1 MNLRAIVLPIIIWA
15 ALTMP
20 ALCQNTQARFDDA
33 LNLSVS
39 GDNISAYD
47 SLRSIEADGFRSGK
61 LYYNLGVISTKLD
74 SLSVAKLY
82 FIEASRYSDTRQYA
96 LEGIAHLDSRF
107 PQRVAEL
114 PRLPWEQFF
123 DWILRVIGLA
133 MLFWSIVIIANIGV
147 MLYML
152 GWYIGR
158 PRWLRGAYISAA
170 LYVVTFLS
178 IALYID
184 NREQRFKDGVIV
196 TGQYALKELPDTTSA
211 VLSQAYE
218 GFSFTIDRQA
228 SLKHPGWLYVR
239 MSNGLYG
246 WLPEGALRTIQ

>member
-1 MNLRAIVLPIIIWA
+1 MIRKIVKLALSIWLMTA
-15 ALTMP
+15 FLSQA
-20 ALCQNTQARFDDA
+20 QNTQSRFDDA
-33 LNLSVS
+33 LNLSTS

-47 SLRSIEADGFRSGK
+47 SLTAIHADGYRSGK

-82 FIEASRYSDTRQYA
+82 LIAASRYSDTRQLA

-114 PRLPWEQFF
+114 PKLPWEQFF
-123 DWILRVIGLA
+123 DWLMRTLGLSLLYWSVVI
-133 MLFWSIVIIANIGV
+133 VANIGIL
-147 MLYML
+147 LYML

-170 LYVVTFLS
+170 LYVITFLS
-178 IALYID
+178 VTLYID
-184 NREQRFKDGVIV
+184 SREQRFDDGVII
-196 TGQYALKELPDTTSA
+196 TGQYALKEQPDATSA
-211 VLSQAYE
+211 VISQTYE
-218 GFSFTIDRQA
+218 GFSFTIDKQV
-228 SLKHPGWLYVR
+228 SSEYPGWLYVR

-246 WLPEGALRTIQ
+246 WLPDGALRTI

>member
-1 MNLRAIVLPIIIWA
+1 MMKRAVYLTIVILV
-15 ALTMP
+15 ALSMQSL
-20 ALCQNTQARFDDA
+20 AQNTQTRFDDA
-33 LNLSVS
+33 LNASAS
-39 GDNISAYD
+39 GNNIAAYD
-47 SLRSIEADGFRSGK
+47 SLRSIEADGYLSGK

-82 FIEASRYSDTRQYA
+82 FIAASRYEDTRQSA
-96 LEGIAHLDSRF
+96 LEGITYLDSRF

-123 DWILRVIGLA
+123 DWLQRVVGIK
-133 MLFWSIVIIANIGV
+133 MLFWSIVVIANVGV
-147 MLYML
+147 LLYML

-178 IALYID
+178 FTLYID
-184 NREQRFKDGVIV
+184 SRNQRFEDGVVIA
-196 TGQYALKELPDTTSA
+196 GQFALKELPDPSSA
-211 VLSQAYE
+211 VISQANE
-218 GFSFTIDRQA
+218 GFSFTVDRQR
-228 SLKHPGWLYVR
+228 SKQHPGWLYVR

-246 WLPEGALRTIQ
+246 WLPKDALRTI